1 MDYRKNMNT
10 PRDMIEDEL
19 LLRLLREKEPS
30 AAAQVFGGNVRR
42 EPRRRS
48 SAGTGNCGCR
58 QTRER
63 EYPRERP
70 QEYRHGCGEETAS
83 EPERCGCQEHQEHHE
98 HPADYDRRDR
108 DNSPCEPCANDDRMK
123 HFALAMAYVPIQEWE
138 MLYDEETALI
148 RGTLFEALD
157 LPWYQSAC
165 GDQRGRESSCGKC
178 GGNR

>member
-10 PRDMIEDEL
+10 PRDMIDEEL

-30 AAAQVFGGNVRR
+30 AAVFGGNVRR

-63 EYPRERP
+63 ENPRERRC
-70 QEYRHGCGEETAS
+70 ECGEEPAAQPIRTD
-83 EPERCGCQEHQEHHE
+83 CGCQNHSAE
-98 HPADYDRRDR
+98 YDNCREREP
-108 DNSPCEPCANDDRMK
+108 SPCESCANDDRMK
-123 HFALAMAYVPIQEWE
+123 HFVLAMAYVPIQEWE
-138 MLYDEETALI
+138 MLYDDETALI
-148 RGTLFEALD
+148 RGTLFQALD
-157 LPWYQSAC
+157 LPWYPSAC
-165 GDQRGRESSCGKC
+165 GDRNNDSCKKC

>member
-42 EPRRRS
+42 EPRRRPS
-48 SAGTGNCGCR
+48 SGTGTCGCR
-58 QTRER
+58 QTREPRDCR
-63 EYPRERP
+63 EEPV
-70 QEYRHGCGEETAS
+70 S
-83 EPERCGCQEHQEHHE
+83 EPEHCGCHDHHEHHD

-123 HFALAMAYVPIQEWE
+123 HFALAMAYVPVQEWE
-138 MLYDEETALI
+138 MLYDEETALK

-157 LPWYQSAC
+157 LPWYPAAC
-165 GDQRGRESSCGKC
+165 RDSSCGKC